1 MFDIGIDSDDE
12 AEVLTW
18 GDVRDESGKVQIF
31 LVMCHVHE
39 YLARLVVSKPLEELM
54 ELDTLDPAS
63 ASTESPPQA
72 GQMAGYTHGVP
83 VGTLA

>member
-1 MFDIGIDSDDE
+1 MTNGEKCRF
-12 AEVLTW
+12 
-18 GDVRDESGKVQIF
+18 F

-39 YLARLVVSKPLEELM
+39 YLARFVVSKPLEELEELM

-72 GQMAGYTHGVP
+72 GQMEGYTHGVP
-83 VGTLA
+83 VGNLA